1 MAQVNQ
7 RLWKIPGQ
15 RTKRKAWGFTA
26 QINGK
31 QVRRYKAEWTQDD
44 AEAEL
49 AKALL
54 KIEPEKAKRPGLTL
68 DQAVDRYLA
77 AKSRKRSLSEDKR
90 ILGHLKDYFGKHT
103 PLSEIT
109 ASSISEYK
117 GRRLSSARKIGEGET
132 AIERPLAGATVN
144 RALALLRHLL
154 RLAHEEWEL
163 LDAVP
168 RIRMERE
175 AEGRLRWLTPEE
187 ATRLLDACRKS
198 RNGHL
203 IDLVEFA
210 LFTGM
215 RRGEVLGLTWER
227 VDRARGVVLLDVTK
241 SGKRREVPLNSRADA
256 VLARRGSKSSGLVFG
271 TWRWDNFRTAWENAV
286 ERSKLADFHFH
297 DLRHTFASWAVQRGA
312 SLQEVKDPL
321 GHRSLAM
328 TLRYGHLAPEHL
340 RTAVA
345 RLDAALPVPTKL
357 SAQGSAQEGVTEG
370 ALLSK

>member
-7 RLWKIPGQ
+7 RLWKIPGR

-49 AKALL
+49 AKTLL
-54 KIEPEKAKRPGLTL
+54 QIEPPKSKGAGITL
-68 DQAVDRYLA
+68 NEAVERYLA
-77 AKSRKRSLSEDKR
+77 AKARKRGLAEDKR
-90 ILGHLKDYFGKHT
+90 LLGHLQTFFGKDT
-103 PLSEIT
+103 ALADIT
-109 ASSISEYK
+109 ASRVAEYK
-117 GRRLSSARKIGEGET
+117 GHRLSITRKVGDD
-132 AIERPLAGATVN
+132 ARPLAGATVN
-144 RALALLRHLL
+144 RTLALLRHLL

-187 ATRLLDACRKS
+187 AARLLDACRKS
-198 RNGHL
+198 RNEHL
-203 IDLVEFA
+203 ADLVEFA

-215 RRGEVLGLTWER
+215 RRGEVLGLIWER
-227 VDRARGVVLLDVTK
+227 VDRARGVVLLDATK
-241 SGKRREVPLNSRADA
+241 SGKRREVPLNSHADA
-256 VLARRGSKSSGLVFG
+256 VLARRGSKSTGLVFG
-271 TWRWDNFRTAWENAV
+271 TRRWDHFRTAWENAV
-286 ERSKLADFHFH
+286 ERAKLADFHFH

-312 SLQEVKDPL
+312 SLQEVKDLL
-321 GHRSLAM
+321 GHHSLAM

-345 RLDAALPVPTKL
+345 RLDVALPAPANL
-357 SAQGSAQEGVTEG
+357 SAQGSAQEVVTEG